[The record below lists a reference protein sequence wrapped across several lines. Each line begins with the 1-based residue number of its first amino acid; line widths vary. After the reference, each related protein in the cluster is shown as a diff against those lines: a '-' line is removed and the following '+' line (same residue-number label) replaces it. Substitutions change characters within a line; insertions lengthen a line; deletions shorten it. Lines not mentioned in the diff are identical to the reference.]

1 MNNEYNYLYICSF
14 LAFENA
20 TVGTIVS
27 TDIHATDKDIDENGK
42 IRYEISPRGYFQIDE
57 NTGNISIGVKLDR
70 ETQANHTLTVYA
82 KDRGNPVR
90 TTAKKLLVTVIDDND
105 ESPTFDRDFIQ
116 VNTPENNNCS
126 VPIVTV
132 IAHDRDEPGT
142 PNSKILYSLI
152 G

>member
-14 LAFENA
+14 LAFDENE
-20 TVGTIVS
+20 TVGTVVS
-27 TDIHATDKDIDENGK
+27 HVNATDEAIGENGE
-42 IRYEISPRGYFQIDE
+42 IRYEITPRGYFQLDE
-57 NTGNISIGVKLDR
+57 KTGYISIGVQLDR
-70 ETQANHTLTVYA
+70 ETQANHTLIVYA

-90 TTAKKLLVTVIDDND
+90 TTAKKLLVIVIDDND